1 VLILPTEIIFPLGEA
16 ISAEAE
22 AAFPSRKTIFP
33 SSKMVL
39 LEAEAIFPSS
49 EMTFPSRKMVLLD
62 AEAIFPSSETIFPSR
77 KMVLLDA
84 EATFPSGKMTFPEA
98 EAAFPEAEA
107 AATAAKTTGLP
118 VKNLKNGVKTPLP
131 PARRLVRLE
140 LRVFNCGTGDPAD
153 SVPLN
158 LCALA
163 KPVAKEISIVKTGW
177 TAVSVQLTLKPRK
190 MIGYLTSRPLSVRRH
205 SHL

>member
-98 EAAFPEAEA
+98 EAAFPEA
-107 AATAAKTTGLP
+107 KTTGLP
-118 VKNLKNGVKTPLP
+118 VKNLKNAAKKPLP

-140 LRVFNCGTGDPAD
+140 LRVFNGGAGEPAD

-177 TAVSVQLTLKPRK
+177 TAVSVQLTLKP
-190 MIGYLTSRPLSVRRH
+190 
-205 SHL
+205 